1 MWSQT
6 PLPKGV
12 WVQVPLPTPARH
24 LTYCFKALRD
34 KGYETAFTTSG
45 CETLSLYENKGKL
58 RKLYKYEVIL
68 MFINMNM
75 FETFEVE
82 LEIYIADKLVQKQT
96 MQAPKEI
103 IIANFMQLAQQIRN
117 DSRPMK
123 IRITR
128 PETIWDNFENKE
140 RVLNQEVIASNDAMI
155 AYEEEKQKGDT

>member
-1 MWSQT
+1 MFGFNM
-6 PLPKGV
+6 L
-12 WVQVPLPTPARH
+12 
-24 LTYCFKALRD
+24 
-34 KGYETAFTTSG
+34 ET
-45 CETLSLYENKGKL
+45 
-58 RKLYKYEVIL
+58 YEVTL
-68 MFINMNM
+68 
-75 FETFEVE
+75 EV
-82 LEIYIADKLVQKQT
+82 YIADKLVQKQT

-155 AYEEEKQKGDT
+155 AYEEEKQKGDVQ